1 MGHSRSQIFQSYIN
15 QDVAF
20 DVHAAYLDEPS
31 DTAVVKAMGNMSLT
45 RDPLA
50 PTKLSRDD
58 ALSIE
63 QHPTVVKLRQQRDAL
78 TKRIKQVRQD
88 AGPCENKEEE
98 EELRQLKKDTQ
109 AKLLRKR
116 KQLHDHKQKKARKRY
131 FMENDTRELEYG
143 GDLSLE
149 DEDEA
154 KSAATTYALE
164 ERAYIASILCRRPR
178 NLHEPG
184 ALEQRCELIRLMT
197 KLCRRRELR
206 RRPIIFDPVAPQTKQ
221 EDSPSASSFPLVCD
235 PRQCLF
241 CIGDE
246 GLPLAQRMFCY
257 SRVAKMMDHI
267 ENEHLRRF
275 VPDATIPCPHPTCRK
290 EGVLLKG
297 VLHFKRHA
305 QEVHSIKLRLP
316 EVYIPEKTAK
326 GTVASCNSHGL

>member
-31 DTAVVKAMGNMSLT
+31 DTAVIKAMGNMSLT

-50 PTKLSRDD
+50 PTKLSPGD
-58 ALSIE
+58 ALAIE
-63 QHPTVVKLRQQRDAL
+63 QHATVVKLRQQRDAL
-78 TKRIKQVRQD
+78 TKRIEQIRRD
-88 AGPCENKEEE
+88 AGPCENEEE
-98 EELRQLKKDTQ
+98 VLLRRLRKDTQ

-116 KQLHDHKQKKARKRY
+116 KQLQDHKQKKARKRY
-131 FMENDTRELEYG
+131 FMENDTRELEHE

-154 KSAATTYALE
+154 KPAATTYALE
-164 ERAYIASILCRRPR
+164 ERACVASMLCRPPR

-184 ALEQRCELIRLMT
+184 ALEQRCELIRTMT

-206 RRPIIFDPVAPQTKQ
+206 RRPIVFDPVAPQTKQ
-221 EDSPSASSFPLVCD
+221 EDSPSTYSFPLVCD
-235 PRQCLF
+235 TRQCLF
-241 CIGDE
+241 CIGD
-246 GLPLAQRMFCY
+246 GSLPLAQRVFCY

-267 ENEHLRRF
+267 EDEHLCRF
-275 VPDATIPCPHPTCRK
+275 APDATISCPHPTCRK
-290 EGVLLKG
+290 EGVPLEG

-305 QEVHSIKLRLP
+305 QDVHRIKLRLP
-316 EVYIPEKTAK
+316 KVEIPEKAAK